1 MRGKPNEKWL
11 VIVSNRAQ
19 WMDVEIGDVTSK
31 EGSTKFV
38 ELGRRNLD
46 SSAFYSAWNQSLS
59 FSISR
64 YLPTKGLK

>member
-19 WMDVEIGDVTSK
+19 WMDVEIGDVTSG

-38 ELGRRNLD
+38 ELRSSKLGFICFLFRIEPESILLD
-46 SSAFYSAWNQSLS
+46 
-59 FSISR
+59 
-64 YLPTKGLK
+64 